1 VLDNFKQAWWQNI
14 CNSGTLCTYKY
25 LKTSLSI
32 ETYLEILPKK
42 LRKAMSQ
49 RIDRSQRYC
58 TFCNSQDIEDEFHF
72 VIKCPIYEH
81 IRKNCINSYYI
92 RRPSMQKF
100 VELMTS
106 CNRTVI
112 KNLSTYICQAFDLR
126 NSLIVT

>member
-1 VLDNFKQAWWQNI
+1 MLHLV
-14 CNSGTLCTYKY
+14 
-25 LKTSLSI
+25 TS
-32 ETYLEILPKK
+32 
-42 LRKAMSQ
+42 
-49 RIDRSQRYC
+49 IDRSQRYC

-72 VIKCPIYEH
+72 VIKCPKYEH
-81 IRKNCINSYYI
+81 IRKNCIKSYYI
-92 RRPSMQKF
+92 RRPSMHKF